1 MQLQPASLMQP
12 AEESRQH
19 LHLSLLP
26 DFHLNVKATSLLG
39 SRAKLQGDYAFLPHR
54 VGYRSLTDFCSVDIP
69 KLEQIIISRLR
80 QAVHDR
86 YVWPR
91 FLGVGL
97 PRLVSKGVEPVATS
111 QDGSTVAASAVDSLK
126 TERGRDPIA
135 LSTPALMETI
145 PGGSNLFNVPDRVI
159 SPPSAADLR
168 QESKQHQQLQVPKQK
183 KRAESAILGANDTDY
198 TDDGLEEDMRYRS
211 GPVLTSLDERN
222 DERRQWDSRM
232 DNSRNQDTIRANG
245 RAGHYAT
252 NSMGSRIGLDP
263 TRHGNQAA
271 MDGNLRYRGGASGSI
286 GTGSGAPS
294 ATGVGMASANGS
306 LPLRRMGAL
315 NARGTGGR

>member
-1 MQLQPASLMQP
+1 M
-12 AEESRQH
+12 
-19 LHLSLLP
+19 
-26 DFHLNVKATSLLG
+26 
-39 SRAKLQGDYAFLPHR
+39 
-54 VGYRSLTDFCSVDIP
+54 
-69 KLEQIIISRLR
+69 EQIIISRLR

-91 FLGVGL
+91 FVGVGL

-111 QDGSTVAASAVDSLK
+111 QDGSTVAASAADSVK

-159 SPPSAADLR
+159 SPPSVDDLR
-168 QESKQHQQLQVPKQK
+168 QDSKQRHQLQTPKQK

-198 TDDGLEEDMRYRS
+198 TDDGLEEDMRYRN
-211 GPVLTSLDERN
+211 GPVLTSLDQR
-222 DERRQWDSRM
+222 DAERRQWDSRM

-252 NSMGSRIGLDP
+252 NSMGSRTGLDP
-263 TRHGNQAA
+263 TRHGNQAT
-271 MDGNLRYRGGASGSI
+271 MDGNLRYRGGAPASI
-286 GTGSGAPS
+286 GTGSGTPS